1 MSKHSDKIKQAE
13 DEKLMALV
21 EKLQQEISLS
31 KGLDNTTLDM
41 SDDNIV
47 ADKILRAEYAF
58 YTMRPA
64 TVMLHIPASPTP
76 FPNKKLIISRFRG
89 IIFLPFSPTR
99 FSGKLTL

>member
-1 MSKHSDKIKQAE
+1 MSKHSDKIKQTE

-58 YTMRPA
+58 LYDEARYRHASYTGVTNA
-64 TVMLHIPASPTP
+64 
-76 FPNKKLIISRFRG
+76 ISQ
-89 IIFLPFSPTR
+89 
-99 FSGKLTL
+99 

>member
-21 EKLQQEISLS
+21 EKLQQENSLS
-31 KGLDNTTLDM
+31 NGLDNMTLDK

-58 YTMRPA
+58 LYDEARYRHASYTGVTNA
-64 TVMLHIPASPTP
+64 
-76 FPNKKLIISRFRG
+76 ISQ
-89 IIFLPFSPTR
+89 
-99 FSGKLTL
+99 

>member
-21 EKLQQEISLS
+21 EKLQQGISLS
-31 KGLDNTTLDM
+31 NGLDNMTLDM

-58 YTMRPA
+58 LYDEARYRHASYTGVTNA
-64 TVMLHIPASPTP
+64 
-76 FPNKKLIISRFRG
+76 ISQ
-89 IIFLPFSPTR
+89 
-99 FSGKLTL
+99 

>member
-31 KGLDNTTLDM
+31 NGLDNITLDM

-58 YTMRPA
+58 LYDEARYRHASYTGVTNA
-64 TVMLHIPASPTP
+64 
-76 FPNKKLIISRFRG
+76 ISQ
-89 IIFLPFSPTR
+89 
-99 FSGKLTL
+99 

>member
-21 EKLQQEISLS
+21 EKLQQEIRLS
-31 KGLDNTTLDM
+31 NGLDNMTLDM

-58 YTMRPA
+58 LYDEARYRHASYTGVTNA
-64 TVMLHIPASPTP
+64 
-76 FPNKKLIISRFRG
+76 ISQ
-89 IIFLPFSPTR
+89 
-99 FSGKLTL
+99 

>member
-31 KGLDNTTLDM
+31 NGLDNMTLDM

-47 ADKILRAEYAF
+47 ANKILRAEYAF
-58 YTMRPA
+58 LYDEARYRHASYTGVTNA
-64 TVMLHIPASPTP
+64 
-76 FPNKKLIISRFRG
+76 ISQ
-89 IIFLPFSPTR
+89 
-99 FSGKLTL
+99 

>member
-31 KGLDNTTLDM
+31 NGLDNMTLDM

-47 ADKILRAEYAF
+47 ADKTLRAEYAF
-58 YTMRPA
+58 LYDEARYRHASYTGVTNA
-64 TVMLHIPASPTP
+64 
-76 FPNKKLIISRFRG
+76 ISQ
-89 IIFLPFSPTR
+89 
-99 FSGKLTL
+99 

>member
-47 ADKILRAEYAF
+47 VDKILRAEYAF
-58 YTMRPA
+58 LYDEARYRHASYTGVTNA
-64 TVMLHIPASPTP
+64 
-76 FPNKKLIISRFRG
+76 ISQ
-89 IIFLPFSPTR
+89 
-99 FSGKLTL
+99 

>member
-1 MSKHSDKIKQAE
+1 MTKHSDKIKQAE

-58 YTMRPA
+58 LYDEARYRHASYTGVTNA
-64 TVMLHIPASPTP
+64 
-76 FPNKKLIISRFRG
+76 ISQ
-89 IIFLPFSPTR
+89 
-99 FSGKLTL
+99 

>member
-31 KGLDNTTLDM
+31 RGLDNTTLDM

-47 ADKILRAEYAF
+47 ADKILRAEYSFLYDEARYRHAS
-58 YTMRPA
+58 YTGVTNA
-64 TVMLHIPASPTP
+64 
-76 FPNKKLIISRFRG
+76 ISQ
-89 IIFLPFSPTR
+89 
-99 FSGKLTL
+99 

>member
-1 MSKHSDKIKQAE
+1 MSEHSDKIKQAE

-31 KGLDNTTLDM
+31 NGLDNMTLDM

-58 YTMRPA
+58 LYDEARYRHASYTGVTNA
-64 TVMLHIPASPTP
+64 
-76 FPNKKLIISRFRG
+76 ISQ
-89 IIFLPFSPTR
+89 
-99 FSGKLTL
+99 

>member
-31 KGLDNTTLDM
+31 NVLDNMTLDM

-58 YTMRPA
+58 LYDEARYRHASYTGVTNA
-64 TVMLHIPASPTP
+64 
-76 FPNKKLIISRFRG
+76 ISQ
-89 IIFLPFSPTR
+89 
-99 FSGKLTL
+99 

>member
-1 MSKHSDKIKQAE
+1 MSKYSDKIKQAE

-31 KGLDNTTLDM
+31 NGLDNMTLDM

-58 YTMRPA
+58 LYDEARYRHASYTGVTNA
-64 TVMLHIPASPTP
+64 
-76 FPNKKLIISRFRG
+76 ISQ
-89 IIFLPFSPTR
+89 
-99 FSGKLTL
+99 

>member
-13 DEKLMALV
+13 DARLMALV

-58 YTMRPA
+58 LYDEARYRHASYTGVTNA
-64 TVMLHIPASPTP
+64 
-76 FPNKKLIISRFRG
+76 ISQ
-89 IIFLPFSPTR
+89 
-99 FSGKLTL
+99 